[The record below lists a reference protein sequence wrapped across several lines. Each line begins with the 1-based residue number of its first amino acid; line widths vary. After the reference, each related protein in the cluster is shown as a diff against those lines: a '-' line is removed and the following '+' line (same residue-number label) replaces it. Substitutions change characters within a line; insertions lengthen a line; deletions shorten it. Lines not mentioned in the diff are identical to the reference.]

1 MHTRKLWLCYSEEAD
16 SVKPSPWSRR
26 HLGSRGARAALLWLA
41 LAIPAP
47 LVLAEDVAGTSAG
60 DSAAGK
66 TPSTWPG
73 QPASDETEPITDAQ
87 RSQLI
92 RRFVADLH
100 ARLAAVVQAK
110 GAQAYPVDARRDEI
124 QGEAVVRVQ
133 YAAGGEVENM
143 GVVQSTCSPA
153 LDAAAL
159 ALVGQ
164 ATVAAP
170 EQVRAGPFA
179 VRLPVVF
186 RLEGLEPGNAVQL
199 AGVVFDF
206 TPQCAIAVTS
216 VAPSDTATTSLLPG
230 DELLRCERDGQAVQI
245 PRHVLRCGEPG
256 SDPRRVVYRLV
267 VRRGEQERIE
277 SLETAGTTPAP
288 N

>member
-1 MHTRKLWLCYSEEAD
+1 
-16 SVKPSPWSRR
+16 
-26 HLGSRGARAALLWLA
+26 LGGRGGGRQLAFAALLWLA
-41 LAIPAP
+41 VSTLATA
-47 LVLAEDVAGTSAG
+47 VYAEDVPGERAGAASKSPSA
-60 DSAAGK
+60 
-66 TPSTWPG
+66 WPG
-73 QPASDETEPITDAQ
+73 QTDPEETEPVSDER
-87 RSQLI
+87 RSELI
-92 RRFVADLH
+92 RGFVADLH

-110 GAQAYPVDARRDEI
+110 GADAYPAEARRDEI

-133 YAAGGEVENM
+133 FAAGGEVKNM

-164 ATVAAP
+164 ATMAAP

-186 RLEGLEPGNAVQL
+186 RLEGLEPGNALKL

-206 TPQCAIAVTS
+206 TRQCAIAVTA
-216 VAPSDTATTSLLPG
+216 VAPSDTASTSLLPG
-230 DELLRCERDGQAVQI
+230 DELLRCEHGGQEIAI
-245 PRHVLRCGEPG
+245 PRHVLRCGQQG
-256 SDPRRVVYRLV
+256 SDPRRLVYRFV

-277 SLETAGTTPAP
+277 SLDIPGAEPAP
-288 N
+288 K